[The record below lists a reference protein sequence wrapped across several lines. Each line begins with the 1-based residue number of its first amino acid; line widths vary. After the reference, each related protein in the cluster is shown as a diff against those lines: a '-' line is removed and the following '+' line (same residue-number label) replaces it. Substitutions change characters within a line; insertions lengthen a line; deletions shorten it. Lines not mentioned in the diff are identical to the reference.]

1 MKLHKDI
8 KATSTET
15 SYTLQM
21 GPGNFHWD
29 FDRGMI
35 ITHGL
40 PSVLLW
46 SNPSLLRML
55 LPLAEEVGV
64 PLFRLMVAQ
73 CSSLGTDA
81 DYNTMITVLGKT
93 FEEGFLAWGVSVS
106 TAGWGR
112 FELRDFDKEA
122 QRAVVV
128 VQNPWELEMQ
138 RGSPTRWGCP
148 FLQGKV
154 MGIFSHAFGVNC
166 WADEIASGADAERTS
181 VQFDIYPSERTIE
194 AELAILRRQSREEA
208 KRKLAQKTQ
217 ELWQSEARQR
227 AILASLSEVVF
238 TLDDRAQFTS
248 YHVPRE
254 QAAFHDAPERVLG
267 RHVREVMSE
276 PIAELLLAAI
286 AELGDDGAPRTVNYT
301 REQGGEVRF
310 FSTKLS
316 ILQDPVSG
324 GNGVTAIER
333 DITDRMR
340 AEQALTDRLEV
351 IQRQQDTIQAM
362 STPIIQ
368 VWDGVLALPLV
379 GLIDSRRAAM
389 ITESLLDA
397 IVNTQARVAILDM
410 TGVDLVD
417 TAIAEHFVRIVR
429 AVELLGAECVLT
441 GMQPAVAQTLSML
454 DVGLGATRT
463 FGTMRSALMAVTRGN
478 RRG

>member
-1 MKLHKDI
+1 MQRTI
-8 KATSTET
+8 KGTTTET
-15 SYTLQM
+15 GYTLQLDE
-21 GPGNFHWD
+21 GH
-29 FDRGMI
+29 FDWKLDEGLI
-35 ITHGL
+35 LNHGV

-46 SNPSLLRML
+46 ANPSLLRML
-55 LPLAEEVGV
+55 QPLAEEIGV

-73 CSSLGTDA
+73 CSSQGTDA
-81 DYNTMITVLGKT
+81 DYDAMINVLGET
-93 FEEGFLAWGVSVS
+93 FEEGFRAWGRSVAA
-106 TAGWGR
+106 AGWGR
-112 FELRDFDKEA
+112 FELHELDKEA
-122 QRAVVV
+122 RRAVIV

-154 MGIFSHAFGVNC
+154 IGIFSRALGANC
-166 WADEIASGADAERTS
+166 WADEIASEPDAPKMR
-181 VQFDIYPSERTIE
+181 VQFTVYPSEKTIE
-194 AELAILRRQSREEA
+194 AEVSRLRRESREEA

-217 ELWQSEARQR
+217 ELRQSEARQR
-227 AILASLSEVVF
+227 AILSSLSEVVF

-254 QAAFHDAPERVLG
+254 QAAFHDAPEHMLG

-286 AELGDDGAPRTVNYT
+286 TELGDDGAPRTVNYT

-316 ILQDPVSG
+316 ILRDPISG
-324 GNGVTAIER
+324 GHGVTAIER

-340 AEQALTDRLEV
+340 AEQALTERLEV

-397 IVNTQARVAILDM
+397 IVNTQARIAILDM

-429 AVELLGAECVLT
+429 AVQLLGAECVLS
-441 GMQPAVAQTLSML
+441 GMQPAVAQTLTML
-454 DVGLGATRT
+454 DVGLGAMRT
-463 FGTMRSALMAVTRGN
+463 FGTMRSALMAVTRGK